1 MYIYTNREPVNIYCE
16 YARMPGECMSV
27 CIVHVWT
34 TRIGCV
40 FACVCVLYH
49 TQQEQHRN
57 AYVCAIARRKHE
69 LMRACARE
77 HITHIIFVLF
87 YCAHALTS
95 YRCRRRR
102 HSKRRR
108 LRFGGD
114 RARVWCAQHIAFVRM
129 CVAPCAAKLFSLW
142 SADLVGS

>member
-1 MYIYTNREPVNIYCE
+1 MYVGMHCTCLDHPH
-16 YARMPGECMSV
+16 RMCICVCMSSKPHTHTTTAAQKRV
-27 CIVHVWT
+27 CL
-34 TRIGCV
+34 R
-40 FACVCVLYH
+40 YS
-49 TQQEQHRN
+49 
-57 AYVCAIARRKHE
+57 RRKHE

-95 YRCRRRR
+95 YRRRRR
-102 HSKRRR
+102 RQSKRRR

-114 RARVWCAQHIAFVRM
+114 RGRAPLVCTTHCVCANVCCSIV
-129 CVAPCAAKLFSLW
+129 CCCCCEVVLPW